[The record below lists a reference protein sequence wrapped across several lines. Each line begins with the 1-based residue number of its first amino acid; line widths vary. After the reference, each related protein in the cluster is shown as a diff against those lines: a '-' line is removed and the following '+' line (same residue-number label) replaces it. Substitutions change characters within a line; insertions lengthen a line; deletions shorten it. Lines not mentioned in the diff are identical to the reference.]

1 MYVYTNELGYVTSYN
16 LAGDLIEGIEV
27 EEPEDLDQF
36 CANFESYRL
45 EDGILIYDENYS
57 EIVNIQH
64 QQNTIRAKRQKI
76 CFPVVNRGQIWYE
89 ELTAEQLT
97 ELREWYHAWLD
108 ATETLIEPE
117 TPEWLNQNIASKE

>member
-1 MYVYTNELGYVTSYN
+1 MYIYTNELGYVTSYN
-16 LAGDLIEGIEV
+16 LAGDLIGGIEV

-36 CANFESYRL
+36 RENFESYRL
-45 EDGILIYDENYS
+45 EDSILIYDENHS

-76 CFPVVNRGQIWYE
+76 CFSVVNRGQIWYE
-89 ELTAEQLT
+89 ELTAEQLA

-108 ATETLIEPE
+108 ATETLVEPE